1 MISDVTI
8 RFCEAFDKLLAQG
21 ETTGQKD
28 FASKVGMSTSMM
40 TEIVKKRSNVGVTAI
55 QNIVIIYNIDSLWLL
70 TGKVSAT
77 VYGTDKN
84 ALEMIRDLSAE
95 NALLKK
101 ENDQL
106 KRGDCRDARDAGYAA
121 AG

>member
-40 TEIVKKRSNVGVTAI
+40 TEIVKKRSNVGVTVVCPSGVNTNFFPLYAI
-55 QNIVIIYNIDSLWLL
+55 SMIDAPKICPGSCNVIVASSSLVLNICGFS
-70 TGKVSAT
+70 
-77 VYGTDKN
+77 
-84 ALEMIRDLSAE
+84 
-95 NALLKK
+95 
-101 ENDQL
+101 
-106 KRGDCRDARDAGYAA
+106 
-121 AG
+121 